1 MAANSDRFIDRYVN
15 NLNTFFTNIP
25 TSKNSKNMYLLIGL
39 ITILFALWCVFYA
52 IPALFAA
59 LFHTLLGNLILVL
72 CAIFVSIF
80 HTRTG
85 IILFI
90 IFIIIYQFSK
100 YSGIEAKK
108 EGFDKK
114 GHEKGGIVNNSYSE
128 KMNDWS
134 DKTIKDFI
142 GYIQLMFPNTQVNM
156 GVIQRQATE
165 EQARQLIDTKSWPW
179 SQEAKSLYINAL
191 SRNQLVS
198 VDPGEA
204 LKQTM
209 KIYNENAGRQM
220 LAYNTKEGKFLLNGI
235 DLGPSAAEPLFIKD
249 KKHDTIKCAAG
260 PESVDQSFMEKTQ
273 YFGANYFSGLFK
285 MKKEPI
291 KNEDLPKEIKGF
303 SFIKEPCNPC
313 VALNSI
319 PDYSCPFKLNVK
331 GDDTVSNVWAKLWN
345 IA

>member
-1 MAANSDRFIDRYVN
+1 MAANTDRFIDKYVN

-25 TSKNSKNMYLLIGL
+25 ISKNSKNMYLLIGL

-85 IILFI
+85 IALLV
-90 IFIIIYQFSK
+90 IFIMLYQFSK
-100 YSGIEAKK
+100 FSGMAVKK
-108 EGFDKK
+108 EGFDKQSDGK
-114 GHEKGGIVNNSYSE
+114 DDDN

-142 GYIQLMFPNTQVNM
+142 GYIELMFPNTRVNM

-165 EQARQLIDTKSWPW
+165 EQARELIDKKSWPW
-179 SQEAKSLYINAL
+179 SQEAKDLYINAM

-198 VDPGEA
+198 IDPGEA

-209 KIYNENAGRQM
+209 KMYNENAGRHM
-220 LAYNTKEGKFLLNGI
+220 LAYNTKEGKFLLDGI
-235 DLGPSAAEPLFIKD
+235 DLGASAGEPLFVKD

-260 PESVDQSFMEKTQ
+260 PESVRQSFMEKTR
-273 YFGANYFSGLFK
+273 YFGSDYFSGLFK
-285 MKKEPI
+285 MKKERI
-291 KNEDLPKEIKGF
+291 KNEDLPKEIPGF

-313 VALNSI
+313 VALDFT

-331 GDDTVSNVWAKLWN
+331 GDDTVSYVWSELWK
-345 IA
+345 ISS